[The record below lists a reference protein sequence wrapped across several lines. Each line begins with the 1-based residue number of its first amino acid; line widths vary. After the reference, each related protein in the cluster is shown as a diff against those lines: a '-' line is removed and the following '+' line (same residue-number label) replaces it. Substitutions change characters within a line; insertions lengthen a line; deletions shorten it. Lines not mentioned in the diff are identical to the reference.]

1 MAAIGNGGV
10 GKLLT
15 DKNVFHQK
23 KHLFLCYFIK
33 QNSTP
38 SVRVVLVVSYLSPL
52 QPKLLYFFEANQ
64 RFRTEIGKLVAL
76 KRPLLWRYR
85 SKKDKEGRKRSLCF
99 LSDYTPRSA
108 VHFFSFKKTQPTG
121 ATIGNEKGH

>member
-15 DKNVFHQK
+15 DKKVFHQK

-52 QPKLLYFFEANQ
+52 QPKLLYFFEATQ

-76 KRPLLWRYR
+76 KRPLLWRYP
-85 SKKDKEGRKRSLCF
+85 SKKRQRGKKKVVVF
-99 LSDYTPRSA
+99 LIRLHTTVCRT
-108 VHFFSFKKTQPTG
+108 FFLF
-121 ATIGNEKGH
+121 